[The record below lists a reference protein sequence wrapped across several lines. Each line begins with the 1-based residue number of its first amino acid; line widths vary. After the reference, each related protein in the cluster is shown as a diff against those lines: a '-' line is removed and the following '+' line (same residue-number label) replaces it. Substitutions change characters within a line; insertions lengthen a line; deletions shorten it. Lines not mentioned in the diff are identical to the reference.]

1 MFIDVLGSVAGL
13 LTTISFVPQAYQTL
27 KTRETHSISLP
38 MYIIFTS
45 GVFCWMIYGFALN
58 AWPIVAAN
66 VVTFIL
72 SASILVM
79 KIRYG

>member
-1 MFIDVLGSVAGL
+1 MLIDVIGSLAGL
-13 LTTISFVPQAYQTL
+13 LTTVSFVPQAYQTL
-27 KTRETHSISLP
+27 RTRETHAISLP

-45 GVFCWMIYGFALN
+45 GVFCWLLYGLALN

-66 VVTFIL
+66 IVTFLL

-79 KIRYG
+79 KIRYS

>member
-1 MFIDVLGSVAGL
+1 MLIDLVGSLAGM
-13 LTTISFVPQAYQTL
+13 LTTVSFVPQAYQTL
-27 KTRETHSISLP
+27 KTRETHAISLP

-45 GVFCWMIYGFALN
+45 GVFCWLLYGLALN

-79 KIRYG
+79 KIRYS